1 MMRSLV
7 TFAVARRVT
16 ILMISLAVC
25 AFGGVGY
32 SRLAV
37 DLLPD
42 IHYPSLTVQ
51 TELTD
56 AAPAEVE
63 NLVTRPVE
71 EAVGVL
77 RGLKSIH
84 SVSRSGTSE
93 VTLEFDW
100 DSNMDALSMDVRER
114 LDRLVLPQGAESPLV
129 LRFDPSLDP
138 IIRIALHGGGSDLV
152 QLRHMAD
159 KRFKQELETVKGVAS
174 AQVQGGLEEE
184 IQIDVDQGK
193 LAALGISMQSIVS
206 QVQVS

>member
-1 MMRSLV
+1 MRG
-7 TFAVARRVT
+7 FIANAVRRRVT
-16 ILMISLAVC
+16 VVMTALAIA
-25 AFGGVGY
+25 AFGIVGY
-32 SRLAV
+32 KRLP
-37 DLLPD
+37 LELFPD
-42 IHYPSLTVQ
+42 IAYPSLTVQ
-51 TELTD
+51 TDFPDT
-56 AAPAEVE
+56 APQEVE

-114 LDRLVLPQGAESPLV
+114 LDRLVLPQGTESPLV

-138 IIRIALHGGGSDLV
+138 IIRIALHGGADLV

-159 KRFKQELETVKGVAS
+159 KRFKQELETV
-174 AQVQGGLEEE
+174 
-184 IQIDVDQGK
+184 
-193 LAALGISMQSIVS
+193 
-206 QVQVS
+206 